1 MSQMHCRTASVVK
14 LRYFSALTGM
24 LSRSFAILVDDD
36 LNLYIPQLNFHT
48 LLDLIWN
55 LRPML
60 WMCSLVSLDVLFSDL
75 GFLYC
80 QQ

>member
-1 MSQMHCRTASVVK
+1 
-14 LRYFSALTGM
+14 
-24 LSRSFAILVDDD
+24 LVDDD
-36 LNLYIPQLNFHT
+36 LNLYIPQINFHT

>member
-1 MSQMHCRTASVVK
+1 MFIYPTDK
-14 LRYFSALTGM
+14 FPY
-24 LSRSFAILVDDD
+24 
-36 LNLYIPQLNFHT
+36 